1 MNASEVRASLR
12 EAAHTVHAE
21 RLSSYFKTGA
31 GHYGE
36 GDVFIGV
43 RVPAQRQI
51 ANRFIDLPMR
61 GCVSLLGSRV
71 HEERLTALLILV
83 AKFRRGDKKIQR
95 EIFDLYMLN
104 RARVNNWDLVDTS
117 APQIV
122 GSYLSERSRSPL
134 YKLARSRSL
143 WDRRIAIVA
152 TQAFIR
158 ETDLDDTFDIAEM
171 LLGDSE
177 DLIHKAVGWML
188 REAGDRDD
196 AALRGFLDKHC
207 TRMPRTMLRYAIEKF
222 PEPERLRYL
231 RRTGE

>member
-1 MNASEVRASLR
+1 MNASEVRAALR

-83 AKFRRGDKKIQR
+83 AKFRRGDKYTAR
-95 EIFDLYMLN
+95 DL
-104 RARVNNWDLVDTS
+104 R
-117 APQIV
+117 P
-122 GSYLSERSRSPL
+122 
-134 YKLARSRSL
+134 
-143 WDRRIAIVA
+143 
-152 TQAFIR
+152 FIR

-188 REAGDRDD
+188 REAGDRDG
-196 AALRGFLDKHC
+196 AALRGFLDKHSP
-207 TRMPRTMLRYAIEKF
+207 RMPRTMLRYAIEKF